1 MKRSVSLPKLCADA
15 SGLSTGSDDAARVME
30 EMINPCVEVWKTVKA
45 GEMVEF
51 AGQPRMLRYTFIML
65 AMSGSPVAVLF
76 DQFWRYLALFIT
88 FTDSGKHA
96 IPLHKPGNFYC
107 IGNVRGN
114 RFVHCKSA
122 PLCIGL

>member
-107 IGNVRGN
+107 RGNVN
-114 RFVHCKSA
+114 RFLHCKSA